1 VGEFESV
8 DFDALVADFDLDL
21 TAIGN
26 DRIANIERVDL
37 TSGASNT
44 LTLNL
49 DDVLS
54 ATDAANTL
62 VVEGD
67 GAADTGGAPDAVNLI
82 GAWTVSS
89 ADGFTDYVLGGA
101 TVSIEEGVDVAIA

>member
-1 VGEFESV
+1 MGGPV
-8 DFDALVADFDLDL
+8 DFDTLVADFDLDL

-49 DDVLS
+49 DDVLA
-54 ATDAANTL
+54 ATDANDTL
-62 VVEGD
+62 IVEGD
-67 GAADTGGAPDAVNLI
+67 SADAVNLV

-101 TVSIEEGVDVAIA
+101 TVSIEEDVDVAIA

>member
-1 VGEFESV
+1 V
-8 DFDALVADFDLDL
+8 DFDLDL

-26 DRIANIERVDL
+26 ERIANIERVDL

-54 ATDAANTL
+54 ATDANDTL
-62 VVEGD
+62 IVEGD
-67 GAADTGGAPDAVNLI
+67 GADAVNLI
-82 GAWTVSS
+82 GAWTVSN

-101 TVSIEEGVDVAIA
+101 TVSIQEDVDVAIA

>member
-1 VGEFESV
+1 MVV
-8 DFDALVADFDLDL
+8 DFDLDL

-26 DRIANIERVDL
+26 ERIANIERVDL

-54 ATDAANTL
+54 ATDANDTL
-62 VVEGD
+62 IVEGD
-67 GAADTGGAPDAVNLI
+67 GADAVNLI

-101 TVSIEEGVDVAIA
+101 TVSIEEDVDVAIA